1 MLSSAVR
8 FPMNI
13 SAISHAVN
21 LSREV
26 SHAVNFSSTSHAV
39 NISRVTTHAGKHS
52 NKKAPQISP
61 VQVQKQ
67 MDGISKEE
75 ILENSSQI
83 FTNLFF
89 NAY

>member
-1 MLSSAVR
+1 MLMLSSAAR
-8 FPMNI
+8 FPVNI
-13 SAISHAVN
+13 SATSHAVN
-21 LSREV
+21 LSR
-26 SHAVNFSSTSHAV
+26 AVSHAV